1 MIKNLLIILIVV
13 LLLSSVFMSVI
24 NVNAADI
31 KEARKRAEEMLLLME
46 GVAGLTSSPT
56 LRS

>member
-1 MIKNLLIILIVV
+1 
-13 LLLSSVFMSVI
+13 MSVI
-24 NVNAADI
+24 NVSAADI

-46 GVAGLTSSPT
+46 GVAGLTSSPA

>member
-13 LLLSSVFMSVI
+13 LLLSSIFMSVI
-24 NVNAADI
+24 NVSATDI

-46 GVAGLTSSPT
+46 GVAGLTSSPA